1 MQTITGAQTIMSGSK
16 KKKQPKSRVSKV
28 YLADDGTVIDAK
40 DWKWLQEK
48 RLGTHNQH
56 GYEAIVSGNVD
67 RTNHN
72 RWSALVW
79 PGKSFYKIK

>member
-1 MQTITGAQTIMSGSK
+1 MGTITGVQTIMSGSK

-48 RLGTHNQH
+48 RIGTPQSVWLR
-56 GYEAIVSGNVD
+56 GYRKWKRGQD
-67 RTNHN
+67 K
-72 RWSALVW
+72 
-79 PGKSFYKIK
+79 P

>member
-1 MQTITGAQTIMSGSK
+1 MVTITGVQTIMSGSK

-48 RLGTHNQH
+48 RIGTPQSVWLR
-56 GYEAIVSGNVD
+56 YIVSGNVD
-67 RTNHN
+67 RTNPN
-72 RWSALVW
+72 SRSARVW
-79 PGKSFYKIK
+79 PGKAVGKK